1 MFHYHNVATLTRTA
15 LNRLSWNSRDNQVG
29 MTGHELP
36 PSDVYWLRLS
46 LPLGELQTRFRSILL
61 LHSIATIVVA
71 RARIEWK
78 WKSRHLIVIPR
89 PRHITFPPY
98 LSPSSLVPESI
109 PALAIRNC
117 PNLFPRP
124 ATAKPTLYHEVSTTR
139 GESGSLFA
147 GNDTDRPDFI
157 GLHPG

>member
-1 MFHYHNVATLTRTA
+1 MLTRTA

-29 MTGHELP
+29 MARHELLP
-36 PSDVYWLRLS
+36 TDVYWLRLS

-78 WKSRHLIVIPR
+78 WKSRHLVVISA
-89 PRHITFPPY
+89 
-98 LSPSSLVPESI
+98 LSVYAISLFHFLTSLRVLSCRSLFQRWRYGI
-109 PALAIRNC
+109 A

-124 ATAKPTLYHEVSTTR
+124 VTAKPTLYHEVSTTR

-147 GNDTDRPDFI
+147 GNDTGRPDFVA
-157 GLHPG
+157 LHPG